1 MPINSPYSL
10 SCYRQNERIN
20 KYLILI
26 KFILYKQTPPLPA
39 IRFQPPIVQGLINLN
54 RRH

>member
-26 KFILYKQTPPLPA
+26 KFILYKQTPPSLPSA
-39 IRFQPPIVQGLINLN
+39 SSLQ
-54 RRH
+54 